1 MLTFQW
7 PTTPIGIITDI
18 RNIYIKHSNVAI
30 RIEKKD
36 KGLLGKLLQ
45 FSLTLHCA
53 DKQIKQLAEA
63 ILWFWQLSLV

>member
-18 RNIYIKHSNVAI
+18 RNIYIKHSNVDI

-36 KGLLGKLLQ
+36 KGLHGKLY
-45 FSLTLHCA
+45 SSVTKHVIVDA
-53 DKQIKQLAEA
+53 
-63 ILWFWQLSLV
+63 SV